1 MKEGGHFPLSI
12 PLNVWSPILDSAYFL
27 GTSAIASLLDKSFQ
41 AKSGLKTAIWVV
53 VTGKHLY
60 CLVRK
65 SFCEWIRELAIPLHV
80 REKLGY
86 GEMHHLQPAF
96 ISKHR
101 ECVFR
106 SSCAFEIL
114 VSWIKWMKVVWNS
127 IANAFQTFKH
137 LLWSVLSAV
146 GSARPDFLQMLAY
159 LVRAEWNRGTVISVL
174 QMWKQRPD
182 KLNKY
187 LPC

>member
-1 MKEGGHFPLSI
+1 
-12 PLNVWSPILDSAYFL
+12 
-27 GTSAIASLLDKSFQ
+27 
-41 AKSGLKTAIWVV
+41 
-53 VTGKHLY
+53 
-60 CLVRK
+60 
-65 SFCEWIRELAIPLHV
+65 
-80 REKLGY
+80 
-86 GEMHHLQPAF
+86 
-96 ISKHR
+96 
-101 ECVFR
+101 
-106 SSCAFEIL
+106 
-114 VSWIKWMKVVWNS
+114 MKVVWNS